1 MPRRPRAKPLVI
13 SILAWA
19 CGFALAETLPQA
31 SGGGEPS
38 WPGWSRAALAQGAG
52 GELQPSAWLRLA
64 GPLPYRPAAPD
75 SGWLT
80 ETDLTRAVDL
90 IADLGLFF
98 AKLSETDPNL
108 RAREVWAQSQA
119 SYGGAAEDLQ
129 AAIQEGRF
137 RIVISE
143 GGSLAITR
151 RGAEIWVD
159 SDLAGAWNVE
169 RVRQARRNGDDWSD
183 VAGLSGLLFE
193 LWRGQAT
200 AASDAWLDHQ
210 LKSIA
215 APKAEFEEGGTGAA
229 AVLTRYGFL
238 KDLFLKVSLLRAA
251 TENSANAALWRN
263 RAQRIQQQIETLLRS
278 VATTGLSGELATVLR
293 DDWAAYGA
301 QIEQSSSERTWLVL
315 AAAISAA
322 PAWSWASA
330 SCACNIASL
339 LRAWFSS
346 AARSSG
352 RWRRRAVSCAAL
364 SVPVRA
370 AASCVPT
377 SGASCSATSRA
388 VRASAA
394 VASAA
399 PAWSRASA
407 SCACKA
413 ASLLRARSSSAVR
426 SPARWRRR
434 AVASAA
440 LSVPDR
446 AAANALRASSA
457 ARIAASAW
465 RAMVSARLSAS
476 SAARA
481 ASAARVSSNAI

>member
-52 GELQPSAWLRLA
+52 GELQPSAWQRLA

-315 AAAISAA
+315 AARRPA
-322 PAWSWASA
+322 PA
-330 SCACNIASL
+330 
-339 LRAWFSS
+339 
-346 AARSSG
+346 
-352 RWRRRAVSCAAL
+352 L
-364 SVPVRA
+364 SRIGTVPRKPEQEPQRA
-370 AASCVPT
+370 AAEET
-377 SGASCSATSRA
+377 
-388 VRASAA
+388 AA
-394 VASAA
+394 EETA
-399 PAWSRASA
+399 PAADRGPAAETEAPQAQAGELEGPQARDQDYIALLLTRAA
-407 SCACKA
+407 DAGRA
-413 ASLLRARSSSAVR
+413 AEEAE
-426 SPARWRRR
+426 RR
-434 AVASAA
+434 ADTMARQADAA
-440 LSVPDR
+440 IL
-446 AAANALRASSA
+446 AAEEARNALPNR
-457 ARIAASAW
+457 RD
-465 RAMVSARLSAS
+465 
-476 SAARA
+476 
-481 ASAARVSSNAI
+481 